1 MRPVAPLL
9 ALSLV
14 AVACTDETSATPADA
29 AVTDIPASIKDA
41 GPPPPPWPHE
51 LPAARVMG
59 EARGWSTRR
68 VIVHSHSVHS
78 HDACDG
84 NPYVDG
90 GPNEPCLQSFRRSVC
105 RARVD
110 VVFLTEHE
118 DLISSVPFERVMQVR
133 AGDEPVMENGAMV
146 GYRIACEGGHRT
158 LVLPGAENELM
169 PLGLTRHPDRV
180 NGDLGMAYH
189 ADDAAGVRRFRE
201 AGALVAV
208 AHVEQRTIEHLRELS
223 PDVIEV
229 YNVHANIDPRIAT
242 THLGI
247 EIGQGLADMF
257 RFTNATL
264 QLEPDFAFMAFFQ
277 ENQSDLRK
285 WAMLLTDGR
294 RIPGVAASDSHEN
307 AFPLLLRDGE
317 RGDSYRR
324 IYRFFS
330 NEILVEG
337 ELTRQSVMSALAR
350 GRLFVAFET
359 FGTPAGFAY
368 TARTMDG
375 MTHDMGAQ
383 VSLRQQPVLTV
394 AAPSVYELSRE
405 LPVPSVRVRI
415 LKAMADGTWQELAN
429 QSGAPGMVTA
439 THTPTTAGA
448 YRVEVRITPEHARPY
463 LPTLER
469 LVREM
474 PWIYSNPIYVTE

>member
-1 MRPVAPLL
+1 
-9 ALSLV
+9 
-14 AVACTDETSATPADA
+14 
-29 AVTDIPASIKDA
+29 
-41 GPPPPPWPHE
+41 
-51 LPAARVMG
+51 
-59 EARGWSTRR
+59 
-68 VIVHSHSVHS
+68 
-78 HDACDG
+78 
-84 NPYVDG
+84 
-90 GPNEPCLQSFRRSVC
+90 
-105 RARVD
+105 
-110 VVFLTEHE
+110 
-118 DLISSVPFERVMQVR
+118 
-133 AGDEPVMENGAMV
+133 
-146 GYRIACEGGHRT
+146 
-158 LVLPGAENELM
+158 
-169 PLGLTRHPDRV
+169 
-180 NGDLGMAYH
+180 
-189 ADDAAGVRRFRE
+189 
-201 AGALVAV
+201 
-208 AHVEQRTIEHLRELS
+208 
-223 PDVIEV
+223 
-229 YNVHANIDPRIAT
+229 
-242 THLGI
+242 
-247 EIGQGLADMF
+247 MF

-294 RIPGVAASDSHEN
+294 RVPGVAASDSHEN

-429 QSGAPGMVTA
+429 QSGAPGMTTA
-439 THTPTTAGA
+439 TFAPTTAGA
-448 YRVEVRITPEHARPY
+448 YRAEVRITPEHARPY

-469 LVREM
+469 LVREV